1 MPPGDTGTEG
11 QERLVRK
18 LFTSLGLGQT
28 LVLTTVGRRSG
39 AERSVRLCYFPAD
52 EGGWLVVA
60 AAGGTA
66 SNPAWYHNVAARP
79 DDLWV
84 EVEGR
89 RFAVTA
95 EQLHG
100 EQRETAAQ

>member
-1 MPPGDTGTEG
+1 M
-11 QERLVRK
+11 
-18 LFTSLGLGQT
+18 
-28 LVLTTVGRRSG
+28 VGS
-39 AERSVRLCYFPAD
+39 SS
-52 EGGWLVVA
+52 A

-66 SNPAWYHNVAARP
+66 SNPAWYHNVAARS

-100 EQRETAAQ
+100 EQREAAWRQVTATSRQLAGFQRKTGRQLPVIRLIPRSSDAKQQD